1 MKKLNKFFTYVMM
14 AVMMVFTGF
23 ATFGGVKV
31 KKASALVPGYIHTSN
46 SIYYFCDLY
55 PSIDYDTLQS
65 DYGTNMNII
74 LDRQNVNNDE
84 FEALIDSGYFS
95 GVAPDS
101 IFVLDI
107 KTFKPDSTVVSNLI
121 SNLRQV
127 DGCKVVLVLPDT
139 SDYSA
144 NQVEVLCETNLS
156 RMETFVKNSLL
167 YMNGGVPSDYRNL
180 KILVDPNFINASSY
194 YIENML
200 EESPF
205 VGFLLGTLGVIND
218 DDVSQAL
225 NILNIEISLCEG
237 NGEYIDLFGSGVDES
252 ATRET
257 YAMGCWS
264 LDSDFYN
271 DLYAKQTNSELSLTF
286 MMEGNP
292 IVYGSSGLRI
302 MDEWDLAS
310 AYGTEENESTQLA
323 SLMSSTFGF

>member
-31 KKASALVPGYIHTSN
+31 KKASALVPGYIHTSD

-95 GVAPDS
+95 GLASNS

-156 RMETFVKNSLL
+156 RMETFVENSLHHI
-167 YMNGGVPSDYRNL
+167 YENSSNSYQNL
-180 KILVDPNFINASSY
+180 KILIDPNFINASSY

-225 NILNIEISLCEG
+225 NILNIEISLYEG
-237 NGEYIDLFGSGVDES
+237 NGEYYNLFGSYVGASYD
-252 ATRET
+252 T

-264 LDSDFYN
+264 IDSDFYN

-323 SLMSSTFGF
+323 SLMSSAFGI